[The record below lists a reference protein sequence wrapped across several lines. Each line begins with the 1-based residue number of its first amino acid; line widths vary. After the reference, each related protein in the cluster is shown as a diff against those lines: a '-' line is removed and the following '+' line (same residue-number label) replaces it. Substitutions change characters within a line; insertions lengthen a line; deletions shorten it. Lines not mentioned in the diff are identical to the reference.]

1 MKSLKSLL
9 LAILRGIGQIML
21 QENAVTGLFFLLGI
35 FYGGVEMGLGALFAC
50 LVATLAARLLRFNQQ
65 TLDSGLYGFSAALV
79 GVAMTLFF
87 KVSVLLFVIIA
98 IGAIAAMLM
107 QHFFL
112 QRKIPV
118 FTLPFVLVTWLLVYF
133 YKQVYPLEVSTVVD
147 VKPIVL
153 DSSFLARGFGQVI
166 FQSSALS
173 GILFC
178 LGVGIQ
184 SRLAA
189 IFALLG
195 AFLSGFLSLLWA
207 VPHTEVALGLFSYN
221 AVLCAIVFAGKHW
234 VDALFALL
242 SVLFSVAIV
251 LLMYHLGLSQLTF
264 PFVAATWLTLLA
276 KNYILKPTKKA

>member
-251 LLMYHLGLSQLTF
+251 LLMYRLGLSQLTF